1 MTAAL
6 PDDMTSSA
14 GMTNKGR
21 RMTKT
26 AVSRKT
32 RQAAADDDQA
42 PIKASAKRR
51 DQIVQAAVHLFSE
64 NGYFVTTID
73 DIAKEADVSK
83 GLIYVHFKDKNDLLF
98 YALRFVLEM
107 YENDISP
114 LLDQSSD
121 PLTMLRMALR
131 NYCRIVAEHR
141 QETVLA
147 YRSTK
152 DLSSKERSYVKL
164 LEAKLCRVFR
174 TCLEACIHKGLMVPV
189 NIDIMVY
196 QYVMFSHTWALK
208 NWAFRDKY
216 SFEEYL
222 ADGEKILIDG
232 FLIKQEAPKPARRA
246 GVPSAAP

>member
-1 MTAAL
+1 M
-6 PDDMTSSA
+6 S
-14 GMTNKGR
+14 
-21 RMTKT
+21 KT
-26 AVSRKT
+26 VVARKS
-32 RQAAADDDQA
+32 RQAAPDDDQA
-42 PIKASAKRR
+42 PIKASAKRH
-51 DQIVQAAVHLFSE
+51 DQIVQAAVRLFSE

-107 YENDISP
+107 YERDISA
-114 LLDQSSD
+114 LLDRAGD

-131 NYCRIVAEHR
+131 NYCRVVSEHK

-152 DLSSKERSYVKL
+152 DLSPKERSYVKL

-174 TCLEACIHKGLMVPV
+174 SCLEACIHKGVMVPV

-222 ADGEKILIDG
+222 ADGEKMLIDG
-232 FLIKQEAPKPARRA
+232 FLTK
-246 GVPSAAP
+246 PSASKMVR